1 MTAAMTDERRTEID
15 RMAMDVVHKSQTGA
29 PMTEEESALAD
40 TVRHLAVVEMRNGNL
55 SQQYRIANNSAEQLS
70 EIVVRVTTYA
80 AKLEQAVRVAEGGV
94 LVGEVEAMRCILADL
109 HAAISGEN
117 EEEAHRG

>member
-15 RMAMDVVHKSQTGA
+15 KIAMDVVHKSQTGA
-29 PMTEEESALAD
+29 PLSHHEEALAD

-94 LVGEVEAMRCILADL
+94 LVGEVEAMRCILSDL
-109 HAAISGEN
+109 HDAISGEN
-117 EEEAHRG
+117 QEEAHRG